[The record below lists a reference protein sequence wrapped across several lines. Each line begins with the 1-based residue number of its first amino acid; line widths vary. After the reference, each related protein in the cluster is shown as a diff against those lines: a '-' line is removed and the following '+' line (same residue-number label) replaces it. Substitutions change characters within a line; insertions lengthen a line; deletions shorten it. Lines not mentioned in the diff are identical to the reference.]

1 MRRRIAAAGAATLLA
16 IAGCDSDNDGGGR
29 GRSGTVTV
37 LAAASLTES
46 FERIG
51 DDFEAERPDIDVEFS
66 FAASSELAV
75 QIQQGAPADVFASA
89 DESTMQEV
97 VDSDDVTVKPKI
109 FTRNRLAI
117 AVERGNP
124 RSIRGLDD
132 LDEPGLVVV
141 LCAQQVPCGKLA
153 DRVLA
158 DAGVSFVPASRA
170 KSVKAT
176 LTLVELGE
184 ADAAIVYVTDVESS
198 GEVDGVEIPDD
209 QNVVAS
215 YPIALLAEAPNP
227 GAAREFVQFVGS
239 PQGRRALRRFGFLP
253 A

>member
-1 MRRRIAAAGAATLLA
+1 VTRRVATVGVALLA
-16 IAGCDSDNDGGGR
+16 IAGCGGGTGER
-29 GRSGTVTV
+29 DGASSGSVTV

-46 FERIG
+46 FEQIG
-51 DDFEAERPDIDVEFS
+51 DDFEAARPDIDVESS

-75 QIQQGAPADVFASA
+75 QIQQGVPADVFASA

-97 VDSDDVTVKPKI
+97 VDSDDVTVEPTI

-124 RSIRGLDD
+124 RRIRGLDD

-153 DRVLA
+153 DQVLA
-158 DAGVSFVPASRA
+158 DAGVSIALASRA

-184 ADAAIVYVTDVESS
+184 ADAAIVYVTDVEAS
-198 GEVDGVEIPDD
+198 GDVDGIEIPDD

-215 YPIALLAEAPNP
+215 YPIALLADAPDP
-227 GAAREFVQFVGS
+227 DAAREFVRFVRSAEGQRS
-239 PQGRRALRRFGFLP
+239 LRRFGFLP

>member
-1 MRRRIAAAGAATLLA
+1 VTRPVATVGVALLVV
-16 IAGCDSDNDGGGR
+16 AGCGTGTGERGGA
-29 GRSGTVTV
+29 RSGTVTV
-37 LAAASLTES
+37 LAAASLTEA
-46 FERIG
+46 FEQIG
-51 DDFEAERPDIDVEFS
+51 DDFEVERPDIDVEFS

-89 DESTMQEV
+89 DKSTMKQV
-97 VDSDDVTVKPKI
+97 VDADDVAVEPRI

-117 AVERGNP
+117 AVEGGNP
-124 RSIRGLDD
+124 RRIRGLDD

-153 DRVLA
+153 DKVLA
-158 DAGVSFVPASRA
+158 DAGVSITPASRA

-184 ADAAIVYVTDVESS
+184 ADAAIVYVTDVEAS

-209 QNVVAS
+209 QNVVAP
-215 YPIALLAEAPNP
+215 YPIALLTESPNP
-227 GAAREFVQFVGS
+227 DAARDFVQFVTS
-239 PQGRRALRRFGFLP
+239 PDGQRTLRRFGFLP